1 MTEVERHS
9 YDVVVVGAGGAGLRA
24 AIEAREQGMRTA
36 IICKSLFGKAH
47 TVMAEGGI
55 AASMG
60 NVNSDDN
67 WQTHFRDT
75 MRGGK
80 FLNHWRM
87 AELHAKEAP
96 DRVWELETWGALFDR
111 TKDGRISQRNFGGHE
126 YPRLAHVG
134 DRTGLELI
142 RTLQQKVVS
151 LQQQDFT
158 EYGDHEARIRVFQEY
173 TVTRVLKAVD
183 SRGGERVSGVFGYQR
198 ESGRFFTIEAPA
210 VVLATG
216 GIGKSFKVT
225 SNSWEYT
232 GDGHALALLAGATLV
247 NMEFVQF
254 HPTGMVWP
262 PSVKG
267 ILVTESVRGDGGVLR
282 NSEGKRF
289 MFDYIPDVFREK
301 YAETEAEGDRWYTDQ
316 AGNRR
321 PPELLPRDE
330 VARAINSEVK
340 AGRGTPHGGV
350 YLDVSTRLPAEEI
363 RRRLPSMHHQ
373 FKELADVDIT
383 AEPMEVG
390 PTCHYVMGGVE
401 VDPDTAASRVPGLY
415 AAGEVAGGMHG
426 SNRLGGN
433 SLSDLLVFGRR
444 AGLHAAL
451 YSAALAERPA
461 LDEEQIT
468 AAAAEAVAPFEGSG
482 AQGPVENPYTLHQEL
497 QQSMNDLV
505 GIIRRE
511 GEMAEA
517 LQRLAELRER
527 ADRAVVEGHRQF
539 NPGWHLALD
548 LRNML
553 LVSEC
558 VARAALERTESR
570 GGHTREDHPA
580 MDHEWR
586 RVNLICSLAEKPGA
600 EAQISVQRK
609 ANPPIRADLL
619 DLFGLDELR
628 KYLTEAEL
636 PATGVPAPRAAS
648 APDTS
653 TAGGSAAADAPTG
666 ADQ

>member
-1 MTEVERHS
+1 MAEVERHS
-9 YDVVVVGAGGAGLRA
+9 YDVIVIGAGGAGLRA
-24 AIEAREQGMRTA
+24 AIEARSQGMRTA

-55 AASMG
+55 AAAMG
-60 NVNSDDN
+60 NVNSKDN
-67 WQTHFRDT
+67 WQVHFRDT

-80 FLNHWRM
+80 FMNSWRM
-87 AELHAKEAP
+87 AELHAMEAP
-96 DRVWELETWGALFDR
+96 QRVWELETYGALFDR

-142 RTLQQKVVS
+142 RTLQQKIVS
-151 LQQQDFT
+151 LQQED
-158 EYGDHEARIRVFQEY
+158 ERENGDAESRLKVFAEL
-173 TVTRVLKAVD
+173 TITKLTMD
-183 SRGGERVSGVFGYQR
+183 GERISGAFGYWR
-198 ESGRFFTIEAPA
+198 ESGRFVVFDAPA
-210 VVLATG
+210 VIIATG

-232 GDGHALALLAGATLV
+232 GDGHALAMRAGATLV

-267 ILVTESVRGDGGVLR
+267 ILVTESVRGDGGVLT

-289 MFDYIPDVFREK
+289 MFNYVPEVFRGQ
-301 YAETEAEGDRWYTDQ
+301 YADTEAEADRWYTDPE
-316 AGNRR
+316 NNKR

-340 AGRGTPHGGV
+340 AGRGSPHGGV
-350 YLDVSTRLPAEEI
+350 FLDVSSRLPKAEI
-363 RRRLPSMHHQ
+363 MKRLPSMYHQ

-383 AEPMEVG
+383 AQPMEVG

-401 VDPDTAASRVPGLY
+401 VEPDTGAAKVPGLF
-415 AAGEVAGGMHG
+415 AAGEASGGMHG

-444 AGLHAAL
+444 AGAGAAE
-451 YSAALAERPA
+451 YVGATGATRPVVTEAEIEVASAQALAPFR
-461 LDEEQIT
+461 
-468 AAAAEAVAPFEGSG
+468 AEGG
-482 AQGPVENPYTLHQEL
+482 ENPYTLHTEL

-511 GEMAEA
+511 DELEA
-517 LQRLAELRER
+517 ALAKLEVLKER
-527 ADRAVVEGHRQF
+527 SKAVSVEGHRQF

-548 LRNML
+548 LNNMIT
-553 LVSEC
+553 VSEC
-558 VARAALERTESR
+558 IARAALIRQESR
-570 GGHTREDHPA
+570 GGHTRDDHPG
-580 MDHEWR
+580 MNPEWR
-586 RVNLICSLAEKPGA
+586 QVNLICSIDGEGVAVNKQALSPM
-600 EAQISVQRK
+600 R
-609 ANPPIRADLL
+609 PDLL
-619 DLFGLDELR
+619 ALFDRYELS
-628 KYLTEAEL
+628 KYMTEAEL
-636 PATGVPAPRAAS
+636 ADLPVQAS
-648 APDTS
+648 TKGDS
-653 TAGGSAAADAPTG
+653 
-666 ADQ
+666 

>member
-1 MTEVERHS
+1 MSEFEEHR
-9 YDVVVVGAGGAGLRA
+9 YDVVIIGAGGAGLRA
-24 AIEAREQGMRTA
+24 AIAAREAGMRTA

-60 NVNSDDN
+60 NANANDN

-80 FLNHWRM
+80 FLNNPRM

-96 DRVWELETWGALFDR
+96 DRVWELETYGALFDR
-111 TKDGRISQRNFGGHE
+111 TKDGKISQRNFGGHE

-142 RTLQQKVVS
+142 RTLQQKIVS
-151 LQQQDFT
+151 LQQDDERQT
-158 EYGDHEARIRVFQEY
+158 GSGEGKLKVFAEL
-173 TVTRVLKAVD
+173 TVTELLRD
-183 SRGGERVSGVFGYQR
+183 GSGAIAGAFGYWR
-198 ESGRFFTIEAPA
+198 ESGRFVAFHAPA

-232 GDGHALALLAGATLV
+232 GDGHALALRAGSTLL
-247 NMEFVQF
+247 NMEFIQF

-289 MFDYIPDVFREK
+289 MFNYVPDVFRK
-301 YAETEAEGDRWYTDQ
+301 SYAETEDEADRWYTDPEH
-316 AGNRR
+316 NKR

-340 AGRGTPHGGV
+340 AGRGSPHGGV
-350 YLDVSTRLPAEEI
+350 FLDVSTRLPADEI
-363 RRRLPSMHHQ
+363 IRRLPSMHHQ

-401 VDPDTAASRVPGLY
+401 VEPDSAAAARVPGLF

-444 AGLHAAL
+444 AGIGAAEYVAGLGGL
-451 YSAALAERPA
+451 YPAAPDGSLSAAAKAALA
-461 LDEEQIT
+461 
-468 AAAAEAVAPFEGSG
+468 PFDTENG
-482 AQGPVENPYTLHQEL
+482 ENPYTIHQDL
-497 QQSMNDLV
+497 QQTMNDLV
-505 GIIRRE
+505 GIIRKAE
-511 GEMAEA
+511 EMQEA
-517 LQRLAELRER
+517 LDKLGGLAER
-527 ADRAVVEGHRQF
+527 ARNVSVEGHRQF

-548 LRNML
+548 LQNMIA
-553 LVSEC
+553 VSEC
-558 VARAALERTESR
+558 VARAALLREESR
-570 GGHTREDHPA
+570 GGHTRDDFPV
-580 MDHEWR
+580 MSDVWR
-586 RVNLICSLAEKPGA
+586 QKNLICALDGKG
-600 EAQISVQRK
+600 ISVVEQ
-609 ANPPIRADLL
+609 PIPAIRDDLKG
-619 DLFGLDELR
+619 LFDRDELA

-636 PATGVPAPRAAS
+636 PAVAEESAS
-648 APDTS
+648 
-653 TAGGSAAADAPTG
+653 
-666 ADQ
+666 